1 MPKISFS
8 RMTVV
13 LLAVAV
19 VTAAGCA
26 GRLSS
31 VERPKGQIEMR
42 RPEGLKKI
50 VGLKPSMETQVK
62 EGIEV
67 TVRYANAK
75 ELEKFFGNKEIFGKL
90 AGKNPYPDQTLIFFT
105 KVNNTGNKKI
115 QVNPEQFVL
124 IDDVGIQ
131 FSELSPDN
139 ISALL
144 ESDVSLWAFARTTGD
159 MAPGPYG
166 APLKV
171 ASAFGE
177 GGSRKQ
183 HYLIKQ
189 ARLAPGFVYP
199 GIAYDGYV
207 AFPRPH
213 PNAKSVRLLIDSIK
227 TNFNAEDIPDRA
239 VPFEFSF
246 VIEQTTVVDT
256 GPAKSS

>member
-1 MPKISFS
+1 MITLS
-8 RMTVV
+8 RTTGV
-13 LLAVAV
+13 LLAVSIM
-19 VTAAGCA
+19 TTAGCA
-26 GRLSS
+26 NRLSS
-31 VERPKGQIEMR
+31 LERPKGQIEMR
-42 RPEGLKKI
+42 RPEGMKVI
-50 VGLKPSMETQVK
+50 VGLKPSSETQTK

-67 TVRYANAK
+67 TVRYANAA
-75 ELEKFFGNKEIFGKL
+75 ELEKFFNNKEIFGKL
-90 AGKNPYPDQTLIFFT
+90 AGKNPYPEQTLIFFT
-105 KVNNTGNKKI
+105 KVKNTGNKKI
-115 QVNPEQFVL
+115 QVNPENFVL
-124 IDDVGIQ
+124 IDSVGIQ

-144 ESDVSLWAFARTTGD
+144 ESDVNLWAFARTTGD

-177 GGSRKQ
+177 GGGRKQ
-183 HYLIKQ
+183 HFLIKQ

-213 PNAKSVRLLIDSIK
+213 PNAKSVRLLIDNIK
-227 TNFNAEDIPDRA
+227 TNFNAGDIPDHA

-246 VIEQTTVVDT
+246 VIEQTTVVDP

>member
-1 MPKISFS
+1 MVTLS
-8 RMTVV
+8 RTSVIFLAATVM
-13 LLAVAV
+13 A
-19 VTAAGCA
+19 TAGCSS
-26 GRLSS
+26 RLSS
-31 VERPKGQIEMR
+31 LERPKGQIEMR
-42 RPEGLKKI
+42 RPEGLKVI
-50 VGLKPSMETQVK
+50 VGLKPSTETQTK

-67 TVRYANAK
+67 TVRYANAD
-75 ELEKFFGNKEIFGKL
+75 ELEKFFNNKEIFGKL
-90 AGKNPYPDQTLIFFT
+90 AGKNPYPEQTLIFFT

-115 QVNPEQFVL
+115 QVNPENFVL

-213 PNAKSVRLLIDSIK
+213 PNAKSVRLLIDNIK
-227 TNFNAEDIPDRA
+227 TNFNAADIPDHA

-246 VIEQTTVVDT
+246 VIEQATVPDT
-256 GPAKSS
+256 GPKKSS

>member
-1 MPKISFS
+1 MNKFSFS
-8 RMTVV
+8 GITVG
-13 LLAVAV
+13 LLAVVV
-19 VTAAGCA
+19 VTAAGCS
-26 GRLSS
+26 GRPANL
-31 VERPKGQIEMR
+31 ERPKGQIEMR
-42 RPEGLKKI
+42 RPEGMKVI
-50 VGLKPSMETQVK
+50 VGLKPSTATQTK

-67 TVRYANAK
+67 TLRYANTG
-75 ELEKFFGNKEIFGKL
+75 ELEKFFSNKEIFGKL
-90 AGKNPYPDQTLIFFT
+90 AGKNPYPDQTLIFFVR
-105 KVNNTGNKKI
+105 VNNTSAKKI

-144 ESDVSLWAFARTTGD
+144 ESNVNLWEFARTTGD

-177 GGSRKQ
+177 GGGRKR

-213 PNAKSVRLLIDSIK
+213 PNAKSVRLLIDNVK

-246 VIEQTTVVDT
+246 VIEQTIVVDP
-256 GPAKSS
+256 GPEKSS